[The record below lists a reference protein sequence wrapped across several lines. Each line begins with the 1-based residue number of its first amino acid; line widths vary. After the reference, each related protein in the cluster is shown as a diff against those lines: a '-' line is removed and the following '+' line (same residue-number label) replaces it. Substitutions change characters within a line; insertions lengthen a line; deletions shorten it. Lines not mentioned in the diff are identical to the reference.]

1 MLNLNQ
7 IVMQAKKLD
16 NLQKTNSPPLFA
28 LKSFANIV
36 APNFSAIKEEKSAEK
51 VVCSAIV
58 IKRRK

>member
-16 NLQKTNSPPLFA
+16 NLQKTNSPLLFA

-36 APNFSAIKEEKSAEK
+36 APNFSVIKEEKSAEK
-51 VVCSAIV
+51 IVCSAIV